1 LNRLKKHTRQLLL
14 STLTLPQMT
23 ATLPHLL
30 LPTMPQRKHT
40 LTLPQMTAMRRN
52 RPMNLRTQPMKNPLP
67 TAIPIQQKKH
77 IKRGKNEYHIYG

>member
-14 STLTLPQMT
+14 SMLHLPQTLPLT
-23 ATLPHLL
+23 ATLPHLP
-30 LPTMPQRKHT
+30 LPTMQQRK
-40 LTLPQMTAMRRN
+40 PMQPMTAMRRN